1 MDYNCNLRELKV
13 YRAGDFNIVTENG
26 CLEFEFLKLV
36 YCPHGSTQSWTKIIN
51 FDVVILVD
59 AFEYYKSFNSVASK
73 CAWRI
78 AVEVRSLPQC
88 ANALH

>member
-36 YCPHGSTQSWTKIIN
+36 YCPHGST
-51 FDVVILVD
+51 
-59 AFEYYKSFNSVASK
+59 
-73 CAWRI
+73 
-78 AVEVRSLPQC
+78 
-88 ANALH
+88 